1 MRRLSVISSLVLPLT
16 LAAWLSP
23 ATAAGGHHPP
33 AAAKDPSVAWG
44 ACPRLSEGAV
54 PAGWQCGSLE
64 VPLSWSAGGRQTVRL
79 ALARRPARGPGR
91 KLGVIFGNPGGP
103 GADGLGFTGL
113 FQAVVGRA
121 ADRYDLVTWDPRGVG
136 HSRPSLRCGPEERME
151 ELYTHQSDTRADQG
165 VREKVRTDQEAARL
179 CRANAAALVANMSTM
194 DTVRDLDRLR
204 QALGRPK
211 LDYIGFS
218 YGTVIGAVYAN
229 RFPGSTGRMV
239 LHGVVDSRLWFD
251 DLPAFMHSDTV
262 EGERTLRAALR
273 ACDDHPGDC
282 AFAGG
287 ANRKFD
293 RLTDR
298 LRPAGARVPD
308 ARITW
313 RRLVHD
319 ALVVSTPGTTARQAA
334 EDLQAM
340 YGALFH
346 NRPYRQAQALP
357 EMEVGLPPWGLP
369 APYRRDADGYSF
381 NMYDS
386 RNATLCL
393 DFPAAPADPG
403 WWLRQVRGAE
413 RASKVFGAFRVL
425 DNAVCAG
432 WPSRQPR
439 GYTYTG
445 PWNRG
450 SAHPLIVNER
460 WDNATPLA
468 WARAMRAAMGPGA
481 RLVVNEGFGHGAVT
495 RCSVGHVATYFLTG
509 RRPADGTVCR
519 GGHGSPFTD
528 G

>member
-1 MRRLSVISSLVLPLT
+1 MISSLVLPLT

-23 ATAAGGHHPP
+23 APAQGARAPSAPP
-33 AAAKDPSVAWG
+33 LVWG
-44 ACPRLSEGAV
+44 ACPRLSQGAV

-64 VPLSWSAGGRQTVRL
+64 VPLSYSGGAGSRQTVRL

-91 KLGVIFGNPGGP
+91 RLGVLFGNPGGP

-113 FQAVVGRA
+113 FQTVVGRA

-136 HSRPSLRCGPEERME
+136 HSRPALRCGPEERME
-151 ELYTHQSDTRADQG
+151 ELYTHQADTRSDKG
-165 VREKVRTDQEAARL
+165 VREKVRNDQEAARL
-179 CRANAAALVANMSTM
+179 CRANAAALISHMSTT
-194 DTVRDLDRLR
+194 DTVRDLDRMR

-211 LDYIGFS
+211 LDFIGFS

-229 RFPGSTGRMV
+229 LFPARTGRMV
-239 LHGVVDSRLWFD
+239 LHGVVDARRWMN
-251 DLPAFMHSDTV
+251 DLPAFMRSDTA

-273 ACDDHPGDC
+273 ACDAHPADC

-287 ANRKFD
+287 AQRKFD
-293 RLTDR
+293 RLAAR

-308 ARITW
+308 PRVTW

-319 ALVVSTPGTTARQAA
+319 ALVVSTPGATGREAA
-334 EDLQAM
+334 GDLQAM
-340 YGALFH
+340 YGAVFE
-346 NRPYRQAQALP
+346 NRPYHQAQALP
-357 EMEVGLPPWGLP
+357 DVETGLPAPWGLP
-369 APYRRDADGYSF
+369 APYRRESDGYSF

-393 DFPAAPADPG
+393 DFPPAPADPG
-403 WWLRQVRGAE
+403 WWLRQVRDAE
-413 RASKVFGAFRVL
+413 RASRVFGAFRVL

-439 GYTYTG
+439 GYMYTG

-450 SAHPLIVNER
+450 SAQPLIVNER

-468 WARAMRAAMGPGA
+468 WAQAMRAALGPGA

-495 RCSVGHVATYFLTG
+495 RCSVHHVATYFLTG

-519 GGHGSPFTD
+519 GGRTNPFQED
-528 G
+528 